1 MTENYQLAS
10 LTSRM
15 GAYLTDLCLLILLAV
30 ILTLPVEYFQ
40 IKHDAI
46 VFYPILFG
54 LMYLIDKRTKGQS
67 LGKNNLK
74 IKVVD
79 SKSLSRA
86 TLLQIVIRN
95 IFRLVPF
102 DIFFIFGKKR
112 QRLGDKLSGT
122 IVINV

>member
-1 MTENYQLAS
+1 
-10 LTSRM
+10 
-15 GAYLTDLCLLILLAV
+15 
-30 ILTLPVEYFQ
+30 
-40 IKHDAI
+40 
-46 VFYPILFG
+46 
-54 LMYLIDKRTKGQS
+54 MYLIDKRTKGQS